1 MTGRRVFVPAS
12 GAMERHYWDYA
23 VHPDGRRLLM
33 VRLQSPPQ
41 AEELALQFVE
51 NFFAE
56 LRAKVPR

>member
-1 MTGRRVFVPAS
+1 
-12 GAMERHYWDYA
+12 MERHYWDYA